1 MILKLIRKILR
12 MLSRFTVVLFILFI
26 AAVAAFVWSYMNY
39 QKAKSQ
45 LNSQGTQQLSEREV
59 TRLTRSVSKH
69 IVLPEGTP
77 TIAVIKDITALASQS
92 FFKNAQNGDVILVY
106 PEQAIIYSPQRDML
120 VNVGPVI
127 KDPNAPA
134 TPNNT
139 EAVSADTSVEVR
151 NGSTTAGRAGTIG
164 DEIEAL
170 DGFAVST
177 TTNAKDKKY
186 AKTIIVN
193 LGNKDVIALESK
205 FGVKAVTAL
214 PNGESTSKAD
224 VVVILGNE

>member
-45 LNSQGTQQLSEREV
+45 LAAQGTQQMSEQQV
-59 TRLTRSVSKH
+59 SRLIRAVGKH
-69 IVLPEGTP
+69 MILPEGNP
-77 TIAVIKDITALASQS
+77 TVAVIQDATALEGQL
-92 FFKNAQNGDVILVY
+92 FFKNAQNGDVVLVY
-106 PEQAIIYSPQRDML
+106 ADQAIIYNPKSDML

-127 KDPNAPA
+127 KDPNTSA
-134 TPNNT
+134 TSSATT
-139 EAVSADTSVEVR
+139 EATTQTSVEVR
-151 NGSTTAGRAGTIG
+151 NGSATVGRAGTIG

-170 DGFAVST
+170 GGFTVST

-186 AKTIIVN
+186 AKTVIVN
-193 LGNKDVIALESK
+193 LGNKDVTALETK

-214 PNGESTSKAD
+214 PAGEVTSKAD